1 MLKLLLLRQ
10 YNDTVKRCKAQETPT
25 GISEGILNLPL
36 SVQAVLEFDL
46 RSIYKTWK
54 LFPYI
59 EAFWSGPELLL
70 ELNTVFIISHF
81 Q

>member
-1 MLKLLLLRQ
+1 MVS
-10 YNDTVKRCKAQETPT
+10 YNDTVKRCKAQEITST

-36 SVQAVLEFDL
+36 SVQAVFEFDL

-54 LFPYI
+54 LFPYT

-70 ELNTVFIISHF
+70 ELNTVFMISYS